1 MANLRQ
7 AKTDDEV
14 KKLTVNKVKDAYHDL
29 AIDYNHLLDLDY
41 IYCPHCGK
49 WKSTKGNSNFYKSNK
64 SKSGFEHFACKACI
78 LDLCTDVD
86 PKTGIRTDNREKTIN
101 TFRQLDWKFCESD
114 YNAQLQ
120 TINEGVGEKVRGT
133 AVQNLIVMVA
143 SLPQYNNT
151 SFKDSEFA
159 IDDIDNN
166 PEINTK
172 IVQKTLKS
180 AKKRFGNYSNEDL
193 MFLEN
198 EYQDWIKR
206 YPCENKGQEVLYKQI
221 CFIELNID
229 KAQKEGKDTK
239 DLLKSLQDVMTSLQI
254 KPSQNNSNALTEAKT
269 FGQLI
274 AKWEETKPIPEP
286 DEDFKDVDHISEYV
300 DVFMRG
306 HLAKMMGL
314 KNGYSEK
321 YDSYIAQ
328 YSAKKHEYTE
338 EEASQSMYDQIFG
351 GEINE

>member
-14 KKLTVNKVKDAYHDL
+14 KKLTLNKVKDAYHDL

-166 PEINTK
+166 QEINTK

-321 YDSYIAQ
+321 YDSYIAK

>member
-101 TFRQLDWKFCESD
+101 TFRQLDWKFSEDD

-321 YDSYIAQ
+321 YDSYIAK

>member
-1 MANLRQ
+1 MARVLEPISDEQLKQITLANLR
-7 AKTDDEV
+7 KEY
-14 KKLTVNKVKDAYHDL
+14 KKLADFYRRIINEEL
-29 AIDYNHLLDLDY
+29 
-41 IYCPHCGK
+41 IYCPHCGE
-49 WKSTKGNSNFYKSNK
+49 WKRAVSFYS
-64 SKSGFEHFACKACI
+64 SFDSPDGIEHYACRECI
-78 LDLCTDVD
+78 LDKCTDVD
-86 PKTGIRTDNREKTIN
+86 KKTRIRKDNKDKTISTFKRLNWYFNEKEYNEQLNNISEN
-101 TFRQLDWKFCESD
+101 T
-114 YNAQLQ
+114 
-120 TINEGVGEKVRGT
+120 GEKIRST
-133 AVQNLIVMVA
+133 AVQQWIVMIK
-143 SLPQYNNT
+143 SLPQYRDKKF
-151 SFKDSEFA
+151 SDSEFE
-159 IDDIDNN
+159 IEDTNSKIMPDDI
-166 PEINTK
+166 K

-198 EYQDWIKR
+198 EYQDWVSR

-239 DLLKSLQDVMTSLQI
+239 DLLKSLQDVMSSLQI

-274 AKWEETKPIPEP
+274 AKWETDRPIPEP
-286 DEDFKDVDHISEYV
+286 DDDFKDVDGISEYV

-321 YDSYIAQ
+321 YDAYIEQ

-338 EEASQSMYDQIFG
+338 DETSQSIYNQIFG
-351 GEINE
+351 DEINE

>member
-49 WKSTKGNSNFYKSNK
+49 WKSTNGNSNFYRSNK
-64 SKSGFEHFACKACI
+64 SKSGFEHFACKSCI

-86 PKTGIRTDNREKTIN
+86 PKTGVRTDNREKTIN
-101 TFRQLDWKFCESD
+101 TFRQLDWKFNESD

-143 SLPQYNNT
+143 SLPQYKNT
-151 SFKDSEFA
+151 SYKDSEFS
-159 IDDIDNN
+159 IDDIENN
-166 PEINTK
+166 TEENTR
-172 IVQKTLKS
+172 IVQKTLKA

-198 EYQDWIKR
+198 EYQDWITR
-206 YPCENKGQEVLYKQI
+206 YECNT
-221 CFIELNID
+221 
-229 KAQKEGKDTK
+229 KAQETIFERLAFKKWEINKATKAGQNTK
-239 DLLKSLQDVMTSLQI
+239 DLDKTYTDLLASINILPRQNADNGLDSSL
-254 KPSQNNSNALTEAKT
+254 T

-274 AKWEETKPIPEP
+274 EQWESTRPIPEP
-286 DEDFKDVDHISEYV
+286 DPEFADVNHIAKYIKTWFKGS
-300 DVFMRG
+300 
-306 HLAKMMGL
+306 LARSLGID
-314 KNGYSEK
+314 NGYSKEYDDELQK
-321 YDSYIAQ
+321 YTVKKQD
-328 YSAKKHEYTE
+328 YSEDDESDDIYK
-338 EEASQSMYDQIFG
+338 SVFG
-351 GEINE
+351 DDTK